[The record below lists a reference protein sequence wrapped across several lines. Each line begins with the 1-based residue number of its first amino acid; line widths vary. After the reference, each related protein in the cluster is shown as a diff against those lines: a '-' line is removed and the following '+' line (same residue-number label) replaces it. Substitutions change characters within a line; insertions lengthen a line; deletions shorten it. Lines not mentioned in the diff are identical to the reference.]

1 MTQRDT
7 NLLGEADM
15 NPRIDRRL
23 ALLGLL
29 SAAALGRPALAQTA
43 APASVTVAGMEFT
56 STASVGGQTLVLNG
70 AGVSNILS
78 TRATAVGLYLGSK
91 TTGVAAALA
100 MPGAKRVRMVAL
112 RDLSGRDLSNAL
124 LDRLRQNAAPGEVEA
139 NVLQIAGMGGVFGTR
154 TRLPKGDVLT
164 LDYLPATKST
174 EARVNGE
181 RVSEPIVGERFYPLL
196 MKVWIGP
203 RIRAGTRDALMGVVN
218 D

>member
-1 MTQRDT
+1 MRASQAVLNAELNR
-7 NLLGEADM
+7 
-15 NPRIDRRL
+15 RI
-23 ALLGLL
+23 ALLGVL
-29 SAAALGRPALAQTA
+29 SLTALGRPALAQTSA
-43 APASVTVAGMEFT
+43 SASVLVAGMEFT
-56 STASVGGQTLVLNG
+56 TSASVGGQTLVLNG

-78 TRATAVGLYLGSK
+78 TRATAVGLYLPSK
-91 TTGVAAALA
+91 TTDVAAALA
-100 MPGAKRVRMVAL
+100 MPGPKRLRMVAL
-112 RDLSGRDLSNAL
+112 RDLSSRDLSNAL

-139 NVLQIAGMGGVFGTR
+139 NVLQIAGMGGVFGSR

-203 RIRAGTRDALMGVVN
+203 RIRAGTRDALMGVAN